1 MTGGPFLLCH
11 PLPFGKQHL
20 IAHARHLPSRCTSRV
35 ASGTTL
41 NPINNS
47 LDSACVVLGIS
58 YSVVVFVPCLR
69 TTSCTLRPVHG
80 FPSDPPKY
88 AGLGWRSV
96 CRRPP
101 GRPGR
106 PFAAVRRS
114 DGCSNIGSG
123 AGRAR
128 CGDALI
134 RVFLRFFRSFVS
146 FFLVFLSL
154 PWYTILR

>member
-11 PLPFGKQHL
+11 PLPFGQQHL
-20 IAHARHLPSRCTSRV
+20 IAHARHLQSRCPSRV

-47 LDSACVVLGIS
+47 LGSACVVLGVS

-80 FPSDPPKY
+80 FPSDQPKY

-101 GRPGR
+101 VRPGR

-123 AGRAR
+123 VGLAWCGAALAR
-128 CGDALI
+128 
-134 RVFLRFFRSFVS
+134 VSLRFFRSGVS
-146 FFLVFLSL
+146 FFLAFLSR
-154 PWYTILR
+154 PCYTILR